1 MHHSYLYFSV
11 SPGAIKK
18 KVELDWGTEDSEYL
32 QKVELHSEGA
42 LNEVRPDIIVYNA
55 GTDILDGDP
64 LGGLSI
70 SPQVPYLLFHT
81 LNVLII
87 QVVVINHAS
96 KSKSYKARCFFKYFL
111 PL

>member
-1 MHHSYLYFSV
+1 M
-11 SPGAIKK
+11 
-18 KVELDWGTEDSEYL
+18 ELDWGTEDSEYL

-70 SPQVPYLLFHT
+70 SPQVLYLLWLT
-81 LNVLII
+81 LLCVEGLNQLLFMPPH
-87 QVVVINHAS
+87 Q
-96 KSKSYKARCFFKYFL
+96 
-111 PL
+111 